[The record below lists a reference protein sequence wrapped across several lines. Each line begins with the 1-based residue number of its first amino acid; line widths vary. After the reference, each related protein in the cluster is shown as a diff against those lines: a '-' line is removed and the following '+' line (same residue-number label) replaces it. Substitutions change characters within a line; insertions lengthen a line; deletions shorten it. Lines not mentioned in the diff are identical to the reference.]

1 MEYGLIKDTT
11 MTALADSLRAKGIVP
26 EGERVPAEVVES
38 VKYKSS
44 NATSLDDP
52 TPTERL
58 AVQQELIISIPEA
71 TSLDLVFT
79 YSRDPLPEGVYSGT
93 YSVTSFS
100 TTDDWPLSLSNITL
114 TAEGPLV
121 HTRRHTNNI
130 LKIRFKEYS
139 GAPAASAFILE
150 VFPLD
155 ANGNR
160 MQIVTD
166 YEVVTNTITPTE
178 MVEAINDFQIL
189 DAEVYQSLLD
199 RSIEKVEAKDF
210 GDITSIGPYT
220 FAYCRALI
228 EAEFPDTIET
238 FGEYVFYQNALLKSV
253 TMPKNIKSLAGYVF
267 TGSTML
273 KTLTFYRTPP
283 TIVEPTFNGAGITTI
298 YVPGEGYDDYL
309 AAPYWGTTYRDL
321 LKVNSKYA
329 GKPSNKILV
338 FNETASV
345 SIPLT
350 NYDSHPVDVHVTS
363 DNACVS
369 IDNIVASNT
378 EVTFDIQAGQIE
390 DIANITIEIPGDNG
404 HIFVRTMQV
413 AVYAE
418 LTPSTYEVVPVE
430 GASYGFELTD
440 DGFYTSTNQKVPSSA
455 SICRVN
461 ISNMMGLKMY
471 VDGIS
476 YGESN
481 YDYGILSSM
490 NVEFSTDAKL
500 DTTGVYFT
508 YKGLSSPNVRA
519 VEYTDAI
526 GDCFIYI
533 KFIKDTSGD
542 NYDDS
547 FKFKIRFEG
556 EE

>member
-11 MTALADSLRAKGIVP
+11 VKAIADGLRAKKIVS
-26 EGERVPAEVVES
+26 EHKFIWVDTVH
-38 VKYKSS
+38 YKSDS
-44 NATSLDDP
+44 ATSLTDP
-52 TPTERL
+52 TPISDVSSTTTVSVPG
-58 AVQQELIISIPEA
+58 AVKFEIVLNIAHVGPA
-71 TSLDLVFT
+71 TSGQVDIKDTTGITVFNHNIYDATNGPGTFTHIYEKGDTFLLDVINYGNIGCKVAAIMAVT
-79 YSRDPLPEGVYSGT
+79 AYGADGNIIPVYIE
-93 YSVTSFS
+93 
-100 TTDDWPLSLSNITL
+100 TD
-114 TAEGPLV
+114 E
-121 HTRRHTNNI
+121 
-130 LKIRFKEYS
+130 
-139 GAPAASAFILE
+139 
-150 VFPLD
+150 
-155 ANGNR
+155 
-160 MQIVTD
+160 
-166 YEVVTNTITPTE
+166 TNTITPAE

-189 DAEVYQSLLD
+189 DQEVYQSILD
-199 RSIEKVEAKDF
+199 RTIERVEAKYF
-210 GDITSIGPYT
+210 GDITRAGSYA
-220 FAYCRALI
+220 FANCKALT
-228 EAEFPDTIET
+228 EVEFPDTIEA
-238 FGEYVFYQNALLKSV
+238 FGDYVFDHDTKLNSV
-253 TMPKNIKSLAGYVF
+253 IIPKNIKSLAVGVF
-267 TGSTML
+267 NGTSML

-283 TIVEPTFNGAGITTI
+283 KIVENTFTGININTI

-338 FNETASV
+338 FGETSSV

-350 NYDSHPVDVHVTS
+350 NYDSSPTDVHVTS

-369 IDNIVASNT
+369 INNIVASTT
-378 EVTFDIQAGQIE
+378 EVTFDIRAGQTE

-404 HIFVRTMQV
+404 HTFVRTMQA

-418 LTPSTYEVVPVE
+418 LTPSTYEVIPVE

-440 DGFYTSTNQKVPSSA
+440 DGFYKSTNQKVANSA
-455 SICRVN
+455 AVCRVN

-481 YDYGILSSM
+481 YDYGFLS
-490 NVEFSTDAKL
+490 NINTELSTTAKL

-508 YKGLSSPNVRA
+508 YKGLSSPNVRPT
-519 VEYTDAI
+519 EYTGAI

-533 KFIKDTSGD
+533 KFIKDGSGD
-542 NYDDS
+542 SFDDS

-556 EE
+556 EAQI